1 MVLHAK
7 SQKWQFQFS
16 TILRFWRV
24 FHCLPL
30 SEFLEGNSVGK
41 TLSADTNTLQ
51 HTITPEL
58 VQDKAW
64 FNHASLLVFIGNDAA
79 NKMRA
84 GTVQGVHQSSQ
95 LFLNEDM
102 DTVSLQESYMY
113 FHYEGPLGYM
123 FPTQPFFV
131 LSYNAALRDETK
143 WLQGRLM
150 LR

>member
-1 MVLHAK
+1 M
-7 SQKWQFQFS
+7 
-16 TILRFWRV
+16 
-24 FHCLPL
+24 
-30 SEFLEGNSVGK
+30 
-41 TLSADTNTLQ
+41 
-51 HTITPEL
+51 
-58 VQDKAW
+58 
-64 FNHASLLVFIGNDAA
+64 FIGNDAA

-102 DTVSLQESYMY
+102 DTVSLQEPYMY

-150 LR
+150 LRQTITNFIQEQMIIPCVCCLQSGNCHLFLLHELWIKTC